1 MLRYIRI
8 WEKKRGKRRTG
19 SPTVGRVGETLFYG
33 VLFLLGSVTLAA
45 LLTSQALNPDPRFFR
60 FGYGFYLMV
69 IVLTSFVLIGGTGLA
84 YGVLEVG
91 ASAERRGA
99 MARRAATLDLL
110 KDARTA
116 PENFPNIPSDANL
129 TNSPG
134 VQLAYRLPCRE
145 SPIWQLSL
153 SALFCAVWSG
163 VAGVLIV
170 IAINSL
176 RDGRPQWLL
185 ILFIL
190 PFVAGGLWVV
200 RSFFRQL
207 LIHTVIGPTQV
218 EISDHPLLPGR
229 RYDLFISQGGRLRM
243 DRLDV
248 WLVCTEEAT
257 FRQGTDIR
265 TEQHEVNRQAVA
277 SHGAFKIE
285 PAAPFVHSCQ
295 VRIPDEAMHSFVS
308 KNNAVHWR
316 LEVEGEAESWPAFRR
331 SFPLV
336 VHPAIPSTPDAAETS

>member
-8 WEKKRGKRRTG
+8 WEKKRGDRSTS
-19 SPTVGRVGETLFYG
+19 SPTVGRVGETLFYA

-45 LLTSQALNPDPRFFR
+45 LLTSQALDPDPRFYT

-69 IVLTSFVLIGGTGLA
+69 IVLASFVLIGGINLV

-91 ASAERRGA
+91 ASVERRGA
-99 MARRAATLDLL
+99 MARRSTRQLEERAE
-110 KDARTA
+110 RPA
-116 PENFPNIPSDANL
+116 PYPNIPSDANL

-134 VQLAYRLPCRE
+134 VRLAYRLPCRE
-145 SPIWQLSL
+145 SPVWRLAL
-153 SALFCAVWSG
+153 AALFCVVWSG
-163 VAGVLIV
+163 VAGMLTV
-170 IAINSL
+170 IAINSV

-185 ILFIL
+185 IAFIL

-218 EISDHPLLPGR
+218 EISDHPLHPGG
-229 RYDLFISQGGRLRM
+229 RYELMISQGGRLKM
-243 DRLDV
+243 ERLEV
-248 WLVCTEEAT
+248 YLVCTEEAT
-257 FRQGTDIR
+257 FHQGTDIR
-265 TEQHEVNRQAVA
+265 TERHEVQRQVVA
-277 SHGAFKIE
+277 CQGPFRIE
-285 PAAPFVHSCQ
+285 PATPYVHNCDL
-295 VRIPDEAMHSFVS
+295 RIPEHAMHSFVA

-316 LEVEGEAESWPAFRR
+316 LVIEGEAESWPDFRR

-336 VHPAIPSTPDAAETS
+336 VHPPRDTSEAS